1 MKTRRIF
8 TFNGSQLRDPAPGA
22 ELSQVKTILTAQYPE
37 LANATVSLKETK
49 EDGSVKTETYE
60 FVKKVGTKG

>member
-8 TFNGSQLRDPAPGA
+8 IFNGSQLRDPAPSA
-22 ELSQVKTILTAQYPE
+22 DLSQVKTILTGQYPE
-37 LANATVSLKETK
+37 LANATVSLKDTK
-49 EDGSVKTETYE
+49 EENGVKTETYE

>member
-8 TFNGSQLRDPAPGA
+8 LYNGTRFSDPMPEG
-22 ELSQVKTILTAQYPE
+22 EIGTVKTILSASYPE
-37 LANATVSLKETK
+37 LANATLTLKEST
-49 EDGSVKTETYE
+49 ENNSVKTETWE